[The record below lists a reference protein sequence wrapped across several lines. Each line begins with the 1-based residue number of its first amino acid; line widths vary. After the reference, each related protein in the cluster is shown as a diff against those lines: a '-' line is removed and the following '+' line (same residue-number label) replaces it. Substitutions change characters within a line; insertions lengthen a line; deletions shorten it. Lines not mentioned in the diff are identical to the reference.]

1 MFNTLNTLS
10 HKASA
15 SVSAAMFV
23 RTKSA
28 AKLRAGAVFALVALT
43 LTSLSTSDAF
53 ANSNLNTYVQNV
65 SGKTN
70 SVVDIVT
77 YFSYI
82 GGAALSALGII
93 DLKKHVENPGNNPLK
108 NGLAKLG
115 FGGML
120 LAFPSISSIVVGTVS
135 DGSGQVQY
143 KDFTTTPPVIN

>member
-1 MFNTLNTLS
+1 MFNTLNTLG

-15 SVSAAMFV
+15 SVTAAMFV

-28 AKLRAGAVFALVALT
+28 AKLRAGAVFAFVALT
-43 LTSLSTSDAF
+43 LTSLSTSDAL
-53 ANSNLNTYVQNV
+53 AGSGLNSYVSNV
-65 SGKTN
+65 SENTN

-120 LAFPSISSIVVGTVS
+120 LAFPSIAGVITNTVK
-135 DGSGQVQY
+135 GSGTATY
-143 KDFTTTPPVIN
+143 TPLPAGNLKITP

>member
-1 MFNTLNTLS
+1 MLQNTT
-10 HKASA
+10 HRISA
-15 SVSAAMFV
+15 VLTS
-23 RTKSA
+23 
-28 AKLRAGAVFALVALT
+28 VALART
-43 LTSLSTSDAF
+43 QSSANLRTFAVYGITAAAFTVLSTNAAYATSD
-53 ANSNLNTYVQNV
+53 LNTYVQNV

-120 LAFPSISSIVVGTVS
+120 LAFPSISSIVVGTVG
-135 DGSGQVQY
+135 DGGSGVQY
-143 KDFTTTPPVIN
+143 QNFGARPTI

>member
-1 MFNTLNTLS
+1 MIKKINTLS
-10 HKASA
+10 HHASA
-15 SVSAAMFV
+15 SISSMMLV

-28 AKLRAGAVFALVALT
+28 AKIRVFTFAAVAVTA
-43 LTSLSTSDAF
+43 LSTQHAF
-53 ANSNLNTYVQNV
+53 ATGLDGYISTV
-65 SGKTN
+65 SENTN

-120 LAFPSISSIVVGTVS
+120 LAFPSIAGVITDTVGSDATVLEYQEL
-135 DGSGQVQY
+135 GSRP
-143 KDFTTTPPVIN
+143 TI